1 MTNDFTE
8 KLIDVTV
15 LRAGGPSDQIVQF
28 LRSFVHDTFDH
39 KPSADFKFWPHL
51 EHIFTCIDLSANT
64 GHHLGPKYSPS
75 DLRSVRF
82 WRDSGSD
89 GVLLGGF
96 LREIP

>member
-51 EHIFTCIDLSANT
+51 EDIFTCIDHPRIPGTISVRNT
-64 GHHLGPKYSPS
+64 HHL
-75 DLRSVRF
+75 
-82 WRDSGSD
+82 
-89 GVLLGGF
+89 
-96 LREIP
+96 I